1 MVQLLRLPRKAVT
14 IICLHSSILCITP
27 LNDQIPIAH
36 LSKVLLYQIIVQ
48 NEAEK
53 SEGKHHAGRRAVKES
68 NLNKVLLHVLPTGWN
83 FIEMWR
89 YASIIIILCQYR
101 VGGGSGELRQL
112 PHVALAG
119 AEGGSDE
126 GRARSGIQRRWWGN
140 VELPDR
146 PPSFGMGLLEFVI
159 WWATTAISGK
169 RWRSAA
175 LDRRAEAPVAA
186 GCGEG
191 SARVRRCAG
200 DGGEVQV
207 ATGPPIWLPEGK
219 LEMYFKPNQLPKKS
233 LISNCSTF
241 RAIGKSTK

>member
-1 MVQLLRLPRKAVT
+1 
-14 IICLHSSILCITP
+14 
-27 LNDQIPIAH
+27 
-36 LSKVLLYQIIVQ
+36 
-48 NEAEK
+48 
-53 SEGKHHAGRRAVKES
+53 
-68 NLNKVLLHVLPTGWN
+68 
-83 FIEMWR
+83 
-89 YASIIIILCQYR
+89 
-101 VGGGSGELRQL
+101 L

-119 AEGGSDE
+119 AEGGSNE

-175 LDRRAEAPVAA
+175 LDRRAAAPVAA

-207 ATGPPIWLPEGK
+207 ATGPPLAGLSPVSSDVAQVDDTSAGLRGVAWHGAYSVP
-219 LEMYFKPNQLPKKS
+219 FHS
-233 LISNCSTF
+233 
-241 RAIGKSTK
+241 

>member
-1 MVQLLRLPRKAVT
+1 M
-14 IICLHSSILCITP
+14 CYC
-27 LNDQIPIAH
+27 
-36 LSKVLLYQIIVQ
+36 Y
-48 NEAEK
+48 
-53 SEGKHHAGRRAVKES
+53 
-68 NLNKVLLHVLPTGWN
+68 
-83 FIEMWR
+83 
-89 YASIIIILCQYR
+89 LCQYR

-175 LDRRAEAPVAA
+175 LDRRAAAPVAA

-207 ATGPPIWLPEGK
+207 ATGNEREEVHGPWAWLGPCIESFFTSSTLNEIRFSSWTAKPGQ
-219 LEMYFKPNQLPKKS
+219 LAPWSSHTGHGSYFSGFEPGFVRRGAGRRHVRRLAWRRVAWGPLVSLLS
-233 LISNCSTF
+233 LINAPPPPPASSLPHFPPCLGC
-241 RAIGKSTK
+241 RRHEP

>member
-89 YASIIIILCQYR
+89 YASIIIILGYEIVR
-101 VGGGSGELRQL
+101 DLATVLRYSNEE
-112 PHVALAG
+112 A
-119 AEGGSDE
+119 
-126 GRARSGIQRRWWGN
+126 RARVLLLPLSVPSRRW
-140 VELPDR
+140 V
-146 PPSFGMGLLEFVI
+146 
-159 WWATTAISGK
+159 
-169 RWRSAA
+169 
-175 LDRRAEAPVAA
+175 RRAAPVASRSPRRSGRWQRRGA
-186 GCGEG
+186 GPFRHSE
-191 SARVRRCAG
+191 AV
-200 DGGEVQV
+200 V
-207 ATGPPIWLPEGK
+207 GK
-219 LEMYFKPNQLPKKS
+219 RGTS
-233 LISNCSTF
+233 
-241 RAIGKSTK
+241 